1 MMKEET
7 IPSGDLGFFGQN
19 GPAKGFK
26 IFRYTGPPT
35 GMKRDRALIPLAQS
49 DTLVSLVQI
58 FRGCSTQATKAGGMH
73 SHTAM
78 DGFWFVLR
86 GRARFYGDNDVLIAD
101 LGEHEGIFV
110 PRNTKYWFEAV
121 DCEQL
126 ELLQV
131 DSIDHRIKNE
141 IIHYDEQK
149 KEPAT
154 VEVYSPEG
162 VLMAANV
169 KLST

>member
-1 MMKEET
+1 MKEET
-7 IPSGDLGFFGQN
+7 VPLRSLEGFGGQTD
-19 GPAKGFK
+19 PAKDFK
-26 IFRYTGPPT
+26 LFRYIAPT

-49 DTLVSLVQI
+49 DTLLSVIQI
-58 FRGCSTQATKAGGMH
+58 FRGDGGEQEMH

-86 GRARFYGDNDVLIAD
+86 GRARFYGDNDVLVAD
-101 LGEHEGIFV
+101 LGEHEGIFI
-110 PRNTKYWFEAV
+110 PRNTKYWFEAG

-131 DSIDHRIKNE
+131 EAIDRRIKNE
-141 IIHYDEQK
+141 IIRYDQK

-154 VEVYSPEG
+154 AEVYRPEG
-162 VLMAANV
+162 VLIAANV
-169 KLST
+169 KLGA